1 MSLRTEKIVL
11 NQERNVTLTCYLQDV
26 EGEYPNVIK
35 RPAMLVLPGGG
46 YSMCSD
52 READPVAFAY
62 LRAGYHAFVLRY
74 SVKEHATW
82 PNPLNDYEQAMELIK
97 SKAEEWKVWE
107 DKIAVIGFSA
117 GGHLA
122 ACAAT
127 MAKNR
132 PSAALLGYPAIL
144 EDIVH
149 ACLKSAPL
157 PIEHVDGKTSPC
169 FVFTTRTDTLVP
181 VQNSI
186 EFTLALAKHNISFES
201 HIYAYGPHGFSTC
214 DPSVNQP
221 GTKLCS
227 RVPNWVQD
235 SIEWLQDMLGTF
247 GAGAMTEPL
256 CGRKTNGD
264 DEDYL
269 STECTI
275 GHLLTQEAAMPII
288 EPIIQGLNALLSQR
302 SDDGSADVSGVIGML
317 FKNLTLNDVLA
328 FANLPREQVS
338 AIAEALQKIPNK
350 K

>member
-1 MSLRTEKIVL
+1 MSLKAKTIVL
-11 NQERNVTLTCYLQDV
+11 NEERNVTLTCYLQDV
-26 EGEYPNVIK
+26 EGEYANVKK
-35 RPAMLVLPGGG
+35 RPAMLILPGGG

-52 READPVAFAY
+52 READPVALAY

-97 SKAEEWKVWE
+97 RKAEEWKIWD

-132 PSAALLGYPAIL
+132 PNAALLGYPAIL
-144 EDIVH
+144 ENIVH

-227 RVPNWVQD
+227 RVENWVED
-235 SIEWLQDMLGTF
+235 SIQWLQDMFGTF
-247 GAGAMTEPL
+247 GAGVMTEPR

-264 DEDYL
+264 DEEYL
-269 STECTI
+269 SSDCTV
-275 GHLLTQEAAMPII
+275 GHLLTQEAALPII
-288 EPIIQGLNALLSQR
+288 DPVIQGLKALLSQSSEEA
-302 SDDGSADVSGVIGML
+302 SDDTSGVIGML
-317 FKNLTLNDVLA
+317 FKNLTLNDVMA
-328 FANLPREQVS
+328 FANLSHEQVS
-338 AIAEALQKIPNK
+338 LIDEALRKVPNK